1 MAQLLDRIDASL
13 TQTRDEYE
21 IAELLAKK
29 ATYLARVGR
38 FDDSRSLVNEVR
50 QTFNDGRSG
59 RVTCLIQVAEGVLH
73 HHNHQHPAAL
83 DKFNRALFL
92 AQALKQTDLIGLCA
106 AWQAFI
112 DFDQSR
118 FESMQRALLLVR
130 DLGLDQDHAVQ
141 SRFAV
146 TVMVSTMFVGERVQ
160 AQKWFRLG
168 HSHAVADGDQAC
180 IDGLLFNRAV
190 FGLARQ
196 RVAWC
201 SGQLDRDWAQTIRA
215 ELHSAANLQQLVGI
229 ATLTNHVDL
238 CLARLDLIEGRFIDG
253 LRLIDQ
259 VAQLDGFAGKH
270 VNSTA
275 LSVERVFAL
284 AQLGREQEAAK
295 LAKSLDLSELEPLD
309 PDERLVAFKMLSML
323 PDTIADHEGRR
334 MADAKL
340 AEARSDYEAIESRL
354 RNAIGPWLA

>member
-1 MAQLLDRIDASL
+1 MAQLLDRIEAIL
-13 TQTRDEYE
+13 TQTQDEYE

-29 ATYLARVGR
+29 AAYLARVGR
-38 FDDSRSLVNEVR
+38 FDDARTLVNEVR

-73 HHNHQHPAAL
+73 HHNHQHSAAL
-83 DKFNRALFL
+83 DRFNRALFL

-118 FESMQRALLLVR
+118 FESMQRNLLLVR

-146 TVMVSTMFVGERVQ
+146 TVMVSTIFVGERIQ

-168 HSHAVADGDQAC
+168 HSHAVADGDQAG
-180 IDGLLFNRAV
+180 IDGLLFNKAV

-201 SGQLDRDWAQTIRA
+201 AGAFDRDWAQTIRA
-215 ELHSAANLQQLVGI
+215 ELRSAANLQQLVGI

-238 CLARLDLIEGRFIDG
+238 CLARLDLIEGRFMEG

-259 VAQLDGFAGKH
+259 LARLEGFAGKH

-284 AQLGREQEAAK
+284 AHVGREQEAAQ
-295 LAKSLDLSELEPLD
+295 LAKSLELSELERLD
-309 PDERLVAFKMLSML
+309 PDERLAAFKMLSML
-323 PDTIADHEGRR
+323 PSAFPDEEGRR
-334 MADAKL
+334 TVNTKL
-340 AEARSDYEAIESRL
+340 ADARSDYEATESRL
-354 RNAIGPWLA
+354 RSAIAPWLN